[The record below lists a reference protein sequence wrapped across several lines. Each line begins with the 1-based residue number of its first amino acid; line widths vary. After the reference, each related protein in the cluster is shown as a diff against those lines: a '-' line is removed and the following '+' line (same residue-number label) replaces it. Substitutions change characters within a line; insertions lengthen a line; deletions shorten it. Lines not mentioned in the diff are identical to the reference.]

1 VPETHTPPTLIEA
14 LRALAEG
21 SHPAPPGGGYLGIY
35 DRRGKGLEKR
45 PYPEVVSRVRAWGA
59 WFETQGVKPG
69 EVVYLCLPTSH
80 DLLEAF
86 MGASLIGAL
95 PCNVALPRA
104 IGGMNAFQT
113 RLEKLSERF
122 PGGHLVTTPDV
133 AGDLTRPVWTPPE
146 LDLGR
151 QAPLDAVDPSA
162 LAYVQLTSGST
173 GLPKAVSITHANF
186 AANSRGIFMG
196 GHGDATKDTFLGWLP
211 LYHDMGLVGIAF
223 TAMFH
228 GSSLALMRP
237 ETFVGNPLRWLNAIA
252 EQDAQVVNCAPN
264 FGYQWCVD
272 RVRESKLSG
281 LDLSNWRLAGVGAE
295 MVRPGT
301 LQAFQD
307 RYGPYGFPET
317 TLSPCYGMAE
327 TTLAVTFT
335 QEARKPRIHQERVSC
350 GSAIEGLEI
359 EIRDPASG
367 ATLEDG
373 QEGEITVT
381 GTSVFP
387 GYFMDPEA
395 TAETLTEGRF
405 HTGDL
410 GFLHE
415 GDLYVTGRIKDLI
428 ILDGANVAPYELE
441 WVAEQ
446 HVDMD
451 GGRAAAFSLVVG
463 TREVPVLIVETKSEP
478 TQEVIEAVKGQVAT
492 DIAPLHELVFVRRG
506 CLPKTSSGKVMRG
519 RVKELYLKGELD
531 VLWRSAEAAP
541 ASN

>member
-1 VPETHTPPTLIEA
+1 
-14 LRALAEG
+14 
-21 SHPAPPGGGYLGIY
+21 
-35 DRRGKGLEKR
+35 
-45 PYPEVVSRVRAWGA
+45 
-59 WFETQGVKPG
+59 
-69 EVVYLCLPTSH
+69 
-80 DLLEAF
+80 
-86 MGASLIGAL
+86 
-95 PCNVALPRA
+95 
-104 IGGMNAFQT
+104 
-113 RLEKLSERF
+113 
-122 PGGHLVTTPDV
+122 
-133 AGDLTRPVWTPPE
+133 
-146 LDLGR
+146 
-151 QAPLDAVDPSA
+151 
-162 LAYVQLTSGST
+162 
-173 GLPKAVSITHANF
+173 
-186 AANSRGIFMG
+186 MG

-237 ETFVGNPLRWLNAIA
+237 ETFVGNPLRWLSAIA

-272 RVRESKLSG
+272 RVKESKLKG

-317 TLSPCYGMAE
+317 TL
-327 TTLAVTFT
+327 
-335 QEARKPRIHQERVSC
+335 

-367 ATLEDG
+367 AVLPDT

-381 GTSVFP
+381 GSSVFA
-387 GYFMDPEA
+387 GYFMDPGA
-395 TAETLTEGRF
+395 TAETLKAGRF

-410 GFLHE
+410 GYLHE
-415 GDLYVTGRIKDLI
+415 GDLYVTGRLKDLI

-478 TQEVIEAVKGQVAT
+478 TQEVIDAVKGQVAT
-492 DIAPLHELVFVRRG
+492 EVAPLHELVFVRRG

-519 RVKELYLKGELD
+519 RVKDLYLAGELD
-531 VLWRSAEAAP
+531 VLWRSAESAP